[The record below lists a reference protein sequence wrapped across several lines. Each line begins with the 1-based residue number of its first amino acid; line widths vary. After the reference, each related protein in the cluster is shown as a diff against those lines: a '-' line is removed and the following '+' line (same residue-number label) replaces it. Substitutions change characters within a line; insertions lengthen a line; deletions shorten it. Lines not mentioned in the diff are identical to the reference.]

1 MHGFRAMQLDLDLT
15 AIGCALIVGAFALG
29 SNPSRLINRLFLFL
43 SLLTAAWL
51 GARRSAI
58 LGEDVVVSIRATNAI
73 GAFFPAV
80 FSILKYAV
88 LNETNDLRLVLKKTW
103 LWIAFCSLVSFSTFS
118 DWFIPASS
126 TAESPQWG
134 VGYYVYSFLVGAS
147 FIYLFVLSVIDLKR
161 SVGVRR
167 LELNL
172 LLLGGLG
179 SAAIVII
186 LMILRRVGSSE
197 LWIGWANL
205 QPLVAISFYS
215 VVVYAM
221 TSHRVL
227 EASQVVTIVARK
239 VIVIIVATVAFYCLK
254 SFLENSFSEWSYL
267 FLCVALIL
275 WISGLSEKFID
286 YKTQRTSPSAG
297 VRAAIYEAART
308 EISADDLNG
317 KFRAALKKWAEAEV
331 VLLLSADKSGDS
343 PPGLSIENQVV
354 QTLRHLKWVTPERLS
369 REKASSQRH
378 SIWRFLEE
386 NRLGVVVVAE
396 GPFFIALVGVGV
408 RSSRRPYTYPQV
420 VELMELA
427 AIMESALERAHFAAK
442 VQRTERLATVGLVG
456 ASLAHEIRN
465 PLVSIKTFV
474 QLLPTHYA
482 DPAFREKFF
491 RLIGD
496 EVARIDELT
505 QQLLDLAAP
514 RTYQAESVGLHG
526 VLRPGLELVEARAA
540 ERGVRV
546 EVAFGAEPDT
556 VFTDAAA
563 AKQVLLNLC
572 FNAIQAVESKDGP
585 DRWVRISTRRGADT
599 VELAVSDSGPG
610 IAPEMQRR
618 LFQPFQT
625 TKSRGFGL
633 GLAICRDILANVRA
647 TIAVDPAQPGQGA
660 TFRVTFPCQAQL
672 S

>member
-1 MHGFRAMQLDLDLT
+1 MGAWLILWHLT
-15 AIGCALIVGAFALG
+15 ASSREGLYWLRWTCSIGALAPLNFWIVREAILKNETVTIFRRLLRSLPWLAISIVFAILPFLEIFIPSSSTSGRPEYGWGYYFYLWGLLAFYVILFRESFVKSKTVYGAQGLELRVWLG
-29 SNPSRLINRLFLFL
+29 GGSLLATLVYLLMFL
-43 SLLTAAWL
+43 STVT
-51 GARRSAI
+51 GDPVYRR
-58 LGEDVVVSIRATNAI
+58 
-73 GAFFPAV
+73 
-80 FSILKYAV
+80 
-88 LNETNDLRLVLKKTW
+88 
-103 LWIAFCSLVSFSTFS
+103 
-118 DWFIPASS
+118 
-126 TAESPQWG
+126 
-134 VGYYVYSFLVGAS
+134 
-147 FIYLFVLSVIDLKR
+147 
-161 SVGVRR
+161 
-167 LELNL
+167 
-172 LLLGGLG
+172 
-179 SAAIVII
+179 
-186 LMILRRVGSSE
+186 
-197 LWIGWANL
+197 L
-205 QPLVAISFYS
+205 QPLATLVFYAGTAYVITNYRIFDAREIVLAGSKKIFLVISLAGLGFVVNYLVTSGRDIGLNWLLFGIGAVWCISIGENSIGKISRSYLQRGRTRRLVEDVAQRESQ
-215 VVVYAM
+215 A
-221 TSHRVL
+221 HLL
-227 EASQVVTIVARK
+227 EAG
-239 VIVIIVATVAFYCLK
+239 
-254 SFLENSFSEWSYL
+254 FSEIVRKWGSTDNVSIVHFHSSSLPEYIG
-267 FLCVALIL
+267 V
-275 WISGLSEKFID
+275 SKID
-286 YKTQRTSPSAG
+286 DSMLRG
-297 VRAAIYEAART
+297 
-308 EISADDLNG
+308 
-317 KFRAALKKWAEAEV
+317 
-331 VLLLSADKSGDS
+331 LLLM
-343 PPGLSIENQVV
+343 E
-354 QTLRHLKWVTPERLS
+354 WVTPERLE
-369 REKASSQRH
+369 REKESEVRSSISRVLRENGWRALVASQGGS
-378 SIWRFLEE
+378 
-386 NRLGVVVVAE
+386 
-396 GPFFIALVGVGV
+396 FIALVGVGV

-514 RTYQAESVGLHG
+514 RTYQVEAVGLHD

-546 EVAFGAEPDT
+546 EVAFAANPDT

-572 FNAIQAVESKDGP
+572 FNAIQAVESREGS
-585 DRWVRISTRRGADT
+585 DRWVRISTRRVADT
-599 VELAVSDSGPG
+599 VELAVSDGGPG

-633 GLAICRDILANVRA
+633 GLAICRDILANVRS
-647 TIAVDPAQPGQGA
+647 TITVDPAQPGQGA

>member
-1 MHGFRAMQLDLDLT
+1 MRIDIDL
-15 AIGCALIVGAFALG
+15 IALVCSLFVGWIALG
-29 SNPSRLINRLFLFL
+29 ANHSRLINRLFFVL

-58 LGEDVVVSIRATNAI
+58 AGGDVVFWIRLTNSV
-73 GAFFPAV
+73 GAFVPAI
-80 FSILKYAV
+80 FALLRYSV
-88 LNETNDLRLVLKKTW
+88 LHEKDSAESALRSNWVWVLY
-103 LWIAFCSLVSFSTFS
+103 STFLALITFS
-118 DWFIPASS
+118 HSFIPPGS
-126 TAESPQWG
+126 TSLTPQWG
-134 VGYYVYSFLVGAS
+134 RGYYF
-147 FIYLFVLSVIDLKR
+147 YLA
-161 SVGVRR
+161 SVGLLFISLFALTILDVRR
-167 LELNL
+167 SSGVKKIELQL
-172 LLLGGLG
+172 LLLGGCG
-179 SAAIVII
+179 SAAII
-186 LMILRRVGSSE
+186 LGLMLLKRISGSVA
-197 LWIGWANL
+197 LARADL
-205 QPLVAISFYS
+205 QPLVAMGFYA

-221 TSHRVL
+221 TSHRILDAAQIVSVL
-227 EASQVVTIVARK
+227 AKKAAVVVIACVVFVVSRWLLDKSLSEALLIFISIVCVLWVSGHAEE
-239 VIVIIVATVAFYCLK
+239 
-254 SFLENSFSEWSYL
+254 FLERRVRFFSPKARVREL
-267 FLCVALIL
+267 F
-275 WISGLSEKFID
+275 
-286 YKTQRTSPSAG
+286 
-297 VRAAIYEAART
+297 YEAAKQ
-308 EISADDLNG
+308 ESNADDLYG
-317 KFRAALKKWAEAEV
+317 RFKIALKEWASTEEV
-331 VLLLSADKSGDS
+331 LIIGIPKSLGTGFDVPVDSKVMSVLRGM
-343 PPGLSIENQVV
+343 
-354 QTLRHLKWVTPERLS
+354 KWVTPERLS
-369 REKASSQRH
+369 REKGSVGRETLGL
-378 SIWRFLEE
+378 FLVE
-386 NRLGVVVVAE
+386 NKLGALVVAE
-396 GPFFIALVGVGV
+396 GPSFLTLVGVGMG
-408 RSSRRPYTYPQV
+408 SSLRPYTYPQV
-420 VELMELA
+420 LELMELA

-442 VQRTERLATVGLVG
+442 VQRTEQLATVGMVG

-514 RTYQAESVGLHG
+514 RSYQAALVGLHG

-546 EVAFGAEPDT
+546 EVAFAAEPDV

-572 FNAIQAVESKDGP
+572 FNAIQAVESKGGP
-585 DRWVRISTRRGADT
+585 DRWVRLSTRRVGDV

-647 TIAVDPAQPGQGA
+647 TIAVDPAVPGQGA
-660 TFRVTFPCQAQL
+660 TFRVTFPCQAQ
-672 S
+672 SS